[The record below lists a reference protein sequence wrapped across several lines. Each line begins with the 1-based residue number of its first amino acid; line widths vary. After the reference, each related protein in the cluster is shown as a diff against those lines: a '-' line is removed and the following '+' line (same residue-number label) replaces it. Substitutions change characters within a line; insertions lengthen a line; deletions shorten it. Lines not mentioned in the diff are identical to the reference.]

1 VKVPLFAAGAAAAV
15 VVVVT
20 GVGSAL
26 CVLAAL
32 AAAVAFFVATG
43 FALFVVA
50 GATAFVGE
58 DDEADVLIPVPVA
71 LIDAPPAM
79 LTSLDP
85 I

>member
-1 VKVPLFAAGAAAAV
+1 VKVPLFAAGAAAV
-15 VVVVT
+15 VVAAT

-32 AAAVAFFVATG
+32 AAAVDFFVATG
-43 FALFVVA
+43 FELFVVA

-58 DDEADVLIPVPVA
+58 EDEVGVLILVPVA
-71 LIDAPPAM
+71 PIDAPPAM
-79 LTSLDP
+79 LRSLEL

>member
-1 VKVPLFAAGAAAAV
+1 VKVPLFDAGAGAV
-15 VVVVT
+15 VVAAT

-26 CVLAAL
+26 CVLAVL

-43 FALFVVA
+43 FELFVVA
-50 GATAFVGE
+50 G

-71 LIDAPPAM
+71 PIDAPPAM
-79 LTSLDP
+79 LRSLEP